1 MPGTESCRLMHQAL
15 IFSWDTVNVSMGGG
29 GAWNCNS
36 QKDTWWGCARNLS
49 KAPCAGYGRPH
60 CIMFSNVTGVTVAN
74 LAVSNSPDWTM
85 HFSSVTGLHVHH
97 NNISNPQELNADGI
111 DIDSTQ
117 DALVE
122 DNHLSVGDDA
132 LCVKSGV
139 GYFGRAYGRPAKD
152 ILFRRNTIGAG
163 NGITSPRR

>member
-1 MPGTESCRLMHQAL
+1 MSGCRGKRRSPKEPKRDRAAFCANFTAAL
-15 IFSWDTVNVSMGGG
+15 S
-29 GAWNCNS
+29 
-36 QKDTWWGCARNLS
+36 
-49 KAPCAGYGRPH
+49 
-60 CIMFSNVTGVTVAN
+60 
-74 LAVSNSPDWTM
+74 
-85 HFSSVTGLHVHH
+85 
-97 NNISNPQELNADGI
+97 LNADGI